1 MYDRTVDTGRP
12 NGPGRDAPGANTG
25 ANTAPTPARQHLD
38 ARQEKT
44 LARLSAAVLTL
55 AAERPIAD
63 VTVSG
68 LAAAAGVH
76 RSTVYEYAGSPAALL
91 QRVLRA
97 ELDEL
102 RAAYLVDVAPD
113 DAAAAIG
120 GVTRAVLQ
128 HVDDHDAV
136 YRRGLGAEGSE
147 AGLHAMLSEHFQ
159 ASIELLLDQHSVS
172 VPAADELERRAIERY
187 LADGIIGA
195 IEVWLSRPRPRDVEA
210 LLALLERLTPP
221 WWPTR

>member
-1 MYDRTVDTGRP
+1 MTTGRP
-12 NGPGRDAPGANTG
+12 NGPSSALRANTVLPAAG
-25 ANTAPTPARQHLD
+25 AERTRLD
-38 ARQEKT
+38 ARQAKT
-44 LARLSAAVLTL
+44 LARLSAAVLAL
-55 AAERPIAD
+55 AAEQPIGD

-76 RSTVYEYAGSPAALL
+76 RSTVYEYAASPAALL
-91 QRVLRA
+91 QRVLRT
-97 ELDEL
+97 ELDAL

-113 DAAAAIG
+113 DAAAAIS

-159 ASIELLLDQHSVS
+159 ASIELLLRQRSVS
-172 VPAADELERRAIERY
+172 VPAADEVERVAIERY

-195 IEVWLSRPRPRDVEA
+195 IDVWLSRPRPRDVEA
-210 LLALLERLTPP
+210 LLALIERLMPP

>member
-1 MYDRTVDTGRP
+1 MNTGRP
-12 NGPGRDAPGANTG
+12 NGPRRDAPGANT
-25 ANTAPTPARQHLD
+25 APNAAPAPARPHLD

-44 LARLSAAVLTL
+44 LARLSAAVLGL

-76 RSTVYEYAGSPAALL
+76 RSTVYEYAGSPVALL

-172 VPAADELERRAIERY
+172 VPAADELDRRAIERY

-195 IEVWLSRPRPRDVEA
+195 IEVWLARPRPRDVEA

>member
-1 MYDRTVDTGRP
+1 LYDRKVNTGRP
-12 NGPGRDAPGANTG
+12 NGPRRDVPGANTSSN
-25 ANTAPTPARQHLD
+25 AAPTRPHLD

-44 LARLSAAVLTL
+44 LARLSAAVLAL

-68 LAAAAGVH
+68 LAAAARVH
-76 RSTVYEYAGSPAALL
+76 RSTVYEYAASPAALL
-91 QRVLRA
+91 QRVLRT

-113 DAAAAIG
+113 DAAAAIS

-128 HVDDHDAV
+128 HVDEHDAV
-136 YRRGLGAEGSE
+136 YCRGLGPEGAE

-159 ASIELLLDQHSVS
+159 GSIELLLDQHSVS
-172 VPAADELERRAIERY
+172 VPAVDDLERRAIERY

-195 IEVWLSRPRPRDVEA
+195 IEVWLTRPRPRDVDA

-221 WWPTR
+221 WWPDR